1 MSQLCLLCVREEGR
15 GEEGGLYLWNSGQ
28 GADLHILQ
36 GRGVL
41 SECAAGMPCGDP
53 DFCVESILLGWGHHW
68 AVGPSL
74 SPWRPACCGVSVLLL
89 ILPKEVVSLCPP
101 GARGLGRGSPGSCF
115 LESGIV
121 EWKKSMSLRART
133 PGFHFGLCLQLLQI
147 GSGLFSGPWFPA
159 WERHL
164 AGERALWFP
173 HHSDG

>member
-1 MSQLCLLCVREEGR
+1 MSQLCLLSVREEGR
-15 GEEGGLYLWNSGQ
+15 GEEGGLYLWNSEQ

-53 DFCVESILLGWGHHW
+53 DFCVESIPLGWGHHW

-74 SPWRPACCGVSVLLL
+74 SPWWPACCGVSVLLL
-89 ILPKEVVSLCPP
+89 ILPKEVVSLSSWGPWP
-101 GARGLGRGSPGSCF
+101 RERLPRQLLSGKWHRGM
-115 LESGIV
+115 E
-121 EWKKSMSLRART
+121 KSLSLRART

-164 AGERALWFP
+164 AGKRALWFP